1 MFDIKQPP
9 LAELLTPEHI
19 QDFASYYWVFSSGN
33 HTYRAGQVSLISV
46 TDEQAAA
53 TVKDG
58 YHNYRVKF
66 QVSNGRLIS
75 SCTCSKGKKNKW
87 CTHRVAAGMAVAE
100 YIEEQ
105 RRQKWQYRLQNLTK
119 VKVLRRKKRHVPYWL
134 FVGLVHEYNKVYLQ
148 PYRFWFSKMPAD
160 LRPFDASPD
169 AAFTPEMLTQL
180 VSHNHWMTDYIK
192 PFQRKDNLENCVNV
206 PPTAYSAISVLQQ
219 SLRVW
224 NTSQRYYYS
233 PSSVYDIG
241 MLIDLVLM
249 ENIPLFYIP
258 DGELEKMRL
267 LSVFVDVHPVLKIDR
282 TEQGIDGEVTWQG
295 TDLTGVVQ
303 VLKTELTDV
312 TLLTFSSPIWGINQN
327 VLMCF
332 REGLGESAL
341 QDLAK
346 IKGHFRVPPEE
357 FSEFAVATS
366 ALSNSNIDFLA
377 EGATETQIP
386 SDFVPRLYLAE
397 ENGEFQA
404 QLHFAYGEH
413 AFPYAKDAPE
423 HVRFFYPE
431 NWEIISI
438 DRQIEKEQELYN
450 NLRSARYGL
459 KRSPKKYADNVLLLR
474 AKVDVV
480 DFLLKKVPR
489 LLEEGFEIYG
499 EENLKSVRVNRHPPS
514 ISMNITSGID
524 WFDLQAAVKF
534 GDTEA
539 NWKDVRRAIR
549 KREHFIKLADGSI
562 GEIPKEWIKRYR
574 RLFGVAEET
583 DEGLR
588 VEDQQVLLLDQ
599 LLEDLDEFQVDEEFQ
614 RRRERLRNFSGI
626 QKVPLPKRF
635 VGELRPYQIAGY
647 HWLHFLHEYEFG
659 GCLADDMGL
668 GKTVQVLVFLLS
680 LRESGHSQAPD
691 LIVVPRSLLVNWQ
704 REAARFTPT
713 LKTMLHFGPTRSK
726 ENPPFEEHDLVITT
740 YGTML
745 RDIQLLREYRFHYV
759 VLDESQTIKNP
770 LAKTSRA
777 ARRLNSDHRL
787 VMTGTPVENT
797 TFELWSQ
804 FAFLN
809 PGLLGSLEYFKE
821 EYGTPIEKKQDE
833 EVATSLRRMVYP
845 FILRR
850 TKDQVAP
857 ELPPRTERI
866 VYCDME
872 PAQKKFYLRTR
883 GYYRA
888 QLLGILD
895 EQGMNNA
902 RMKILEG
909 LLRLRQICNHPKLVK
924 SNFRGKSA
932 KMEAVLE
939 ILDTLHGEGH
949 KALVFSQFVQML
961 TLLRQELDARHIS
974 YEYLDGSTTN
984 RQTRVD
990 HFQNDE
996 NIPFFLISLKAGGVG
1011 LNLTAADYVLH
1022 VDPWWNPAVEMQA
1035 TDRTHRIGQE
1045 KPVFVYKFIT
1055 RDSVEEKV
1063 LQLQE
1068 RKRALVSQ
1076 LVSTEGSFFKNL
1088 TANDVS
1094 VLFGE

>member
-1 MFDIKQPP
+1 MSTMQPLTLEKL
-9 LAELLTPEHI
+9 LAPDEVRS
-19 QDFASYYWVFSSGN
+19 FAGYYWVFVNGTN
-33 HTYRAGQVSLISV
+33 AYRAGQVSLASV
-46 TDEQAAA
+46 TDEQAEAE
-53 TVKDG
+53 VGDG
-58 YHNYRVKF
+58 RLNYRVEF
-66 QVSNGRLIS
+66 QVSNNRLIS
-75 SCTCSKGKKNKW
+75 SCTCSRGKKEQW
-87 CTHRVAAGMAVAE
+87 CTHKVAAGMAVFE
-100 YIEEQ
+100 YLENQ
-105 RRQKWQYRLQNLTK
+105 RRKKWQYRLENLAKINTRHRTK
-119 VKVLRRKKRHVPYWL
+119 QRVPYWL
-134 FVGLVHEYNKVYLQ
+134 FVGLVHTYDKIYLQ
-148 PYRFWFSKMPAD
+148 PYRLWFTKMPAD
-160 LRPFDASPD
+160 IWPSDASLTPD
-169 AAFTPEMLTQL
+169 LLTQL
-180 VSHNHWMTDYIK
+180 VSHNPWMTDYIK
-192 PFQRKDNLENCVNV
+192 PFQKGSDLENCVNL
-206 PPTAYSAISVLQQ
+206 PPTAYSAINVLQQ
-219 SLRVW
+219 SLSVW
-224 NTSQRYYYS
+224 NTAQRYYYS
-233 PSSVYDIG
+233 PNSVYDLG
-241 MLIDLVLM
+241 MLIDLVLR

-258 DGELEKMRL
+258 NEKFEQMESV
-267 LSVFVDVHPVLKIDR
+267 SVFVDVHPVLKIGR
-282 TEQGIDGEVTWQG
+282 AKQGLDGKIVWQG

-303 VLKTELTDV
+303 ALETQLTDV
-312 TLLTFSSPIWGINQN
+312 TLLTSSSPIWGVKQN
-327 VLMCF
+327 VLVRF
-332 REGLGESAL
+332 REELSESAL
-341 QDLAK
+341 RDSVE
-346 IKGHFRVPPEE
+346 IEGHFQIPPEE
-357 FSEFAVATS
+357 LSEFSAATS

-377 EGATETQIP
+377 EGATETQVQG
-386 SDFVPRLYLAE
+386 DFVPRLYLAE

-413 AFPYAKDAPE
+413 ALPYAKDAPE
-423 HVRFFYPE
+423 HVRLFEPE
-431 NWEIISI
+431 TWEVVSI
-438 DRQIEKEQELYN
+438 DRQIEKEQELYD

-459 KRSPKKYADNVLLLR
+459 KRSPNNYADNVFLLR

-539 NWKDVRRAIR
+539 NWKDVRWAIR
-549 KREHFIKLADGSI
+549 KQERFIKLTDGSI
-562 GEIPKEWIKRYR
+562 GEIPEEWIKRYR

-583 DEGLR
+583 EDGLR
-588 VEDQQVLLLDQ
+588 VDDQQILLLDQ
-599 LLEDLDEFQVDEEFQ
+599 LLEDLDEFHVDEEFQ
-614 RRRERLRNFSGI
+614 RRRERLRNFGGI
-626 QKVPLPKRF
+626 QKVPLPEGF
-635 VGELRPYQIAGY
+635 VGELRPYQVAGY
-647 HWLHFLHEYEFG
+647 HWLHFLHEYELG

-668 GKTVQVLVFLLS
+668 GKTVQVLAFLLS
-680 LRESGHSQAPD
+680 LRESGHAQAPD

-713 LKTMLHFGPTRSK
+713 LKTMLHFGQTRTK
-726 ENPPFEEHDLVITT
+726 ENPSFGAYDLVVTT
-740 YGTML
+740 YGTLL
-745 RDIQLLREYRFHYV
+745 RDVRLLREYRFHYV
-759 VLDESQTIKNP
+759 VLDESQNVKNP

-777 ARRLNSDHRL
+777 ARRLNCDHRL

-821 EYGTPIEKKQDE
+821 EYGMPIEKKQDE
-833 EVATSLRRMVYP
+833 SVATSLRRMVYP

-850 TKDQVAP
+850 TKDQVTP

-866 VYCDME
+866 IYCDME
-872 PAQKKFYLRTR
+872 SAQKKFYLHTR
-883 GYYRA
+883 DYYRA

-895 EQGMNNA
+895 EKGMDNA

-924 SNFRGKSA
+924 SNFRGDSA
-932 KMEAVLE
+932 KMEAVVE
-939 ILDTLHGEGH
+939 ILETLHGEGH

-961 TLLRQELDARHIS
+961 TLLRQELDARHIP

-984 RQTRVD
+984 RQTRID
-990 HFQNDE
+990 HFQSDE
-996 NIPFFLISLKAGGVG
+996 SIPFFLISLKAGGVG

-1068 RKRALVSQ
+1068 RKKALVSQ
-1076 LVSTEGSFFKNL
+1076 LISTEGAFFKNL
-1088 TANDVS
+1088 TADDVS